1 MQFNQNY
8 YVQAINLINPT
19 ARKLKWVTILPHQY
33 ETRFHTHQP
42 TNQPVQLIM
51 QRNETH
57 RKRRNTVIRH
67 GICDRAFAQL
77 QIICCQ

>member
-8 YVQAINLINPT
+8 NVQAINLINAT
-19 ARKLKWVTILPHQY
+19 ARKLKWVTQY
-33 ETRFHTHQP
+33 CRTNMRNDFIH

-67 GICDRAFAQL
+67 GICDRALAQL

>member
-8 YVQAINLINPT
+8 NVQAINLINAT

-42 TNQPVQLIM
+42 TSSANYAAE
-51 QRNETH
+51 RNS
-57 RKRRNTVIRH
+57 
-67 GICDRAFAQL
+67 
-77 QIICCQ
+77 

>member
-8 YVQAINLINPT
+8 YVQAINLINAT

-42 TNQPVQLIM
+42 TNQPTSSANYAAE
-51 QRNETH
+51 RNS
-57 RKRRNTVIRH
+57 
-67 GICDRAFAQL
+67 
-77 QIICCQ
+77 